1 MRIGVAIP
9 CYDKHIPHL
18 LLLLEDLK
26 KQTRKPDVVA
36 ISCSSTET
44 FPPLVNYGFPIQVIT
59 TKERKNT
66 AENRNIAWRALDT
79 DAISFFDAGDRMH
92 PQRLEFVERA
102 LQNADIVLHSFS
114 EKNETQFTLYP
125 HSEII
130 YNVLQQAPS
139 GCAQFKNRTLWGKRI
154 HHSQVTVVKNVLHQV
169 QFNERR
175 DYERREDANFCGL
188 ALALPSYRNAYIA
201 NSLSYYEPSASLKV
215 DAASS

>member
-1 MRIGVAIP
+1 MRIGIAIP

-26 KQTRKPDVVA
+26 KQTRPPDAVA

-44 FPPLVNYGFPIQVIT
+44 FPPLVNYGFPIQVII
-59 TKERKNT
+59 TKERRNT

-79 DAISFFDAGDRMH
+79 DAISFFDADDRMH
-92 PQRLEFVERA
+92 PQRLECVERA
-102 LQNADIVLHSFS
+102 LLNAEIVLHSFS
-114 EKNETQFTLYP
+114 QKNETQFMIY
-125 HSEII
+125 SKCNII
-130 YNVLQQAPS
+130 YNELEQAPS
-139 GCAQFKNRTLWGKRI
+139 GCAQFKKLWDRQI

-169 QFNERR
+169 QFNEQSE
-175 DYERREDANFCGL
+175 YERCEDAIFCGL

-215 DAASS
+215 DGASS